1 MVGRCPAI
9 KLMSREP
16 IRYRRTFQLKTMQPQ
31 VVWDIRRRFHRLS
44 PCIGQVAHVLRTLPP
59 VAVRALLLHAA
70 PRLACVKPAASV
82 HPEPGSN
89 SSLYIHT
96 SKLSPDILNSSKEI
110 NALDSIAFFSVL
122 ACTCLSSAF
131 SMIFPF
137 RRKPPSGGPGRP
149 ALSFGI
155 AKVVTFSD
163 SANLFWRFFKKLWR
177 RLQDTPI
184 YTEIFFLPRLTF
196 TM

>member
-1 MVGRCPAI
+1 MVCRYHSNQ
-9 KLMSREP
+9 LMSREP
-16 IRYRRTFQLKTMQPQ
+16 IR
-31 VVWDIRRRFHRLS
+31 IRRVFQTRAMRPALLWEISRRFRRLC
-44 PCIGQVAHVLRTLPP
+44 PGYGQVAHVLRTLPP
-59 VAVRALLLHAA
+59 VAARVLPPSAA

-96 SKLSPDILNSSKEI
+96 SQLSPDILNSSKEI

-131 SMIFPF
+131 SMIFLF
-137 RRKPPSGGPGRP
+137 RHEPPQEAPRRP

-163 SANLFWRFFKKLWR
+163 SANLFWRFFKKLLR
-177 RLQDTPI
+177 G
-184 YTEIFFLPRLTF
+184 PRVHLF
-196 TM
+196 YMERFSPRA

>member
-1 MVGRCPAI
+1 
-9 KLMSREP
+9 MSREP
-16 IRYRRTFQLKTMQPQ
+16 IRYRRTFQLLAMQPA
-31 VVWDIRRRFHRLS
+31 VVWGISRRFHRLS

-59 VAVRALLLHAA
+59 VAAGVLLPRAA

>member
-1 MVGRCPAI
+1 
-9 KLMSREP
+9 MSREP
-16 IRYRRTFQLKTMQPQ
+16 IR
-31 VVWDIRRRFHRLS
+31 IRRVFQTRAMRPALLWEISRRFRRLC
-44 PCIGQVAHVLRTLPP
+44 PGYGQVAHVLRTLPP
-59 VAVRALLLHAA
+59 VAARVLPPSAA

-131 SMIFPF
+131 SMIFLF
-137 RRKPPSGGPGRP
+137 RHEPPQEVPRRP

-163 SANLFWRFFKKLWR
+163 SANLFWRFFAAVSRSGGKTDPLRFRGCKGR
-177 RLQDTPI
+177 HFCRTCKACS
-184 YTEIFFLPRLTF
+184 
-196 TM
+196 